1 MAVRARWEEAVFK
14 LSETIAGEM
23 QIDKVQFVSN
33 SPSSSPV
40 VITPREREIKARV
53 TPWGSSATP
62 TSGSSFSSPPLAG
75 PEQVIYKRGL
85 SQSIKKSFQTKQ
97 NKIKKNLQRA
107 GSRKTPGPVI
117 SLFLQAAKDP

>member
-14 LSETIAGEM
+14 LSGTIAGEM

-53 TPWGSSATP
+53 TPGDPQPLPPAAP
-62 TSGSSFSSPPLAG
+62 LSPPLPWLA
-75 PEQVIYKRGL
+75 L
-85 SQSIKKSFQTKQ
+85 NKSFTREGCR
-97 NKIKKNLQRA
+97 RA
-107 GSRKTPGPVI
+107 
-117 SLFLQAAKDP
+117 